1 MYFFVGN
8 TNGRLG
14 TTFKILYFVVEKRMA
29 VWVQLK
35 IFVFSCKNE
44 WPFGYTHSPLSFPF
58 PLIYSSK
65 DFGLLLFLVR
75 YYLHCPVLIFFYH
88 HMSRKNDH
96 FHRITL
102 HRSGKIYRLSE
113 LPFST
118 VLKFHAHHFDFNEIA
133 CKFSK

>member
-1 MYFFVGN
+1 
-8 TNGRLG
+8 
-14 TTFKILYFVVEKRMA
+14 MA

-35 IFVFSCKNE
+35 NFVFSCKSE

-65 DFGLLLFLVR
+65 DFGLLLSFSPLLPSLFSVD
-75 YYLHCPVLIFFYH
+75 LLLSP
-88 HMSRKNDH
+88 H
-96 FHRITL
+96 FTQKRSFSSETP

-113 LPFST
+113 LRFST